1 MKRLMNYFLL
11 FTLIGS
17 VTFTSCKKDEDTPN
31 PDMLVES
38 IMSGTTDLYGAT
50 SATGVSV
57 TENIVVEFS
66 TTVDA
71 ATLSAITLT
80 QGTNDVA
87 ITVSAS
93 GSTVTIDPNDP
104 LFRGTNFDLEIAG
117 VKSDLGES
125 ATTVTTSFT
134 TEGIGLDTPPQSE
147 FQVMYLPLDGTV
159 SDITGNASSSYE
171 KNTWTADRW
180 GNVNSA
186 AMFAGGAAG
195 AGDIIELS
203 GSTFVNASTTFSVWF
218 KVNSADYAA
227 GSKIMFGLATER
239 GYFMEVGG
247 DLAWTKL
254 ATSHMISPDPNNHYF
269 GTAWTDP
276 NGDGSIGGQVLYDY
290 TGSIKDLIG
299 DNAWAHLVMTHD
311 AATATK
317 TIYFNGVKAMQVDL
331 DAETTEWYL
340 KDLAIADKAD
350 GTGDAIA
357 GIDPKLTLGFFCS
370 RINTATGWS
379 DYNTATNTFI
389 GAMDDFRIFDKALTE
404 SEVGVLYDSENVD

>member
-1 MKRLMNYFLL
+1 M
-11 FTLIGS
+11 LI
-17 VTFTSCKKDEDTPN
+17 
-31 PDMLVES
+31 ES

-50 SATGVSV
+50 AATGVSV

-80 QGTNDVA
+80 QGNNDIA
-87 ITVSAS
+87 ISVSAS
-93 GSTVTIDPNDP
+93 GSTVTIDPVDV

-117 VKSDLGES
+117 VKSDLGEAAS
-125 ATTVTTSFT
+125 TVTTSFT
-134 TEGIGLDTPPQSE
+134 TEGIGLDTPPQSD
-147 FQVMYLPLDGTV
+147 FQVMYLPLDGSV

-186 AMFAGGAAG
+186 AMFSGGAAG

-254 ATSHMISPDPNNHYF
+254 ATSHMISPDPNTHYF

-299 DNAWAHLVMTHD
+299 DNTWAHLVMTHD

-357 GIDPKLTLGFFCS
+357 GIDPKLTLGFMCS

-379 DYNTATNTFI
+379 DYNTATNTFV
-389 GAMDDFRIFDKALTE
+389 GALDDFRIFDKALTE
-404 SEVGVLYDSENVD
+404 SEVGVLYDSENAD